1 MASIAATLAAVQSV
15 IDRIDA
21 RALLRELLGQSDAWL
36 IAHGDEALD
45 EAQSRQYA
53 ALVARRTAGEPVAY
67 ITGRREFHGRDFA
80 VTPATLIPRPETEML
95 VELALQRAPQGGR
108 VLDLGAGSGC
118 IGVTL
123 AAERPDLQVTL
134 VDVSSEALDVARRN
148 AQRWAPA
155 NTVLLQGDWF
165 SALGGQRYDLIVS
178 NPPYVADGDAHLA
191 QGDLR
196 FEPRAALASG
206 ADGLDAIR
214 RIVAGVP
221 AHLEP
226 GGLLLIEHGYDQHAA
241 CTALLQRAGL
251 HDVFSARDLAGVLR
265 VSGGRRQQ
273 ASDG

>member
-1 MASIAATLAAVQSV
+1 MATLAASLAAAQSAIGRV
-15 IDRIDA
+15 DA
-21 RALLRELLGQSDAWL
+21 RVLLREVLGQSDAWL
-36 IAHGDEALD
+36 IAHGDEALSD
-45 EAQSRQYA
+45 AQSRQYA

-95 VELALQRAPQGGR
+95 VELALQRAPQRGR

-134 VDVSSEALDVARRN
+134 VDVSPEALDVARRN

-165 SALGGQRYDLIVS
+165 SALGGQHYDLIVS

-214 RIVAGVP
+214 RIVAGAP
-221 AHLEP
+221 AHLAP
-226 GGLLLIEHGYDQHAA
+226 GGWLLIEHGYDQHAA

-251 HDVFSARDLAGVLR
+251 RDVFSARDLAGILR
-265 VSGGRRQQ
+265 VSGGRRQ

>member
-1 MASIAATLAAVQSV
+1 LASIAATLAAVQSA

-21 RALLRELLGQSDAWL
+21 RALLREVLGRSDAWL
-36 IAHGDEALD
+36 IAHGDEALTD
-45 EAQSRQYA
+45 AQSRQYA

-67 ITGRREFHGRDFA
+67 ILGRREFHGRDFA

-108 VLDLGAGSGC
+108 ALDLGTGSGC
-118 IGVTL
+118 IGLTL

-134 VDVSSEALDVARRN
+134 VDASAEALDVARCN

-155 NTVLLQGDWF
+155 NTLLLQGDWL
-165 SALGGQRYDLIVS
+165 SALGERRYDLIVS
-178 NPPYVADGDAHLA
+178 NPPYVADGDTHLA

-214 RIVAGVP
+214 RIVAGAP
-221 AHLEP
+221 GHLEP
-226 GGLLLIEHGYDQHAA
+226 GGWLLIEHGYDQHAA
-241 CTALLQRAGL
+241 CTALLQQAGL
-251 HDVFSARDLAGVLR
+251 RDVFSARDLAGILR
-265 VSGGRRQQ
+265 VSGGRQPQ